1 MRFSAG
7 LMAFPLCFS
16 SPPLSPKHH
25 HDHELMMMMP
35 FQKAPRRSFISSP
48 KVITTTCQ
56 PKLSSS
62 LCFHHQKS
70 SSRSASAASCTYA
83 ASASTVFSLATTA
96 VLPFYVLMLLAP
108 KSNITRKCMG
118 SMIPDAVLGLVYGY
132 VVYLSWTPD
141 TLHLM
146 FGSKYMVPQLVG
158 VTKMFA
164 SDMRLTSAWIHMVA
178 VDLFAAR
185 QVYKDGLENGVETRH
200 SVALCLL
207 ACPLGILTHL
217 ITKIFTA
224 RSPHQ
229 QPPS

>member
-1 MRFSAG
+1 
-7 LMAFPLCFS
+7 MAFPLCFS

-25 HDHELMMMMP
+25 HDELMMP

-48 KVITTTCQ
+48 KVITTCQ

-62 LCFHHQKS
+62 SSLYFYQKSS
-70 SSRSASAASCTYA
+70 SSRSASASSCTYA

-118 SMIPDAVLGLVYGY
+118 SMIPYTALGLVYGY

-146 FGSKYMVPQLVG
+146 FGSKYMVPQVC
-158 VTKMFA
+158 
-164 SDMRLTSAWIHMVA
+164 
-178 VDLFAAR
+178 AAC
-185 QVYKDGLENGVETRH
+185 YAT
-200 SVALCLL
+200 
-207 ACPLGILTHL
+207 
-217 ITKIFTA
+217 
-224 RSPHQ
+224 
-229 QPPS
+229 